1 MLPSDLSHLTPS
13 QVDDL
18 RRKLAAAGCQPPPNP
33 GTISELHDAFAL
45 LRRRHGLV
53 PSNAIDADT
62 LRCLDLDAGL
72 LFGEVLRDE
81 LDLLRPASSEALDA
95 GVPPDRARLQARAHG
110 GMLAG
115 LALSGGGVRSAT
127 FGLGALQAL
136 ARCRL
141 LGRIDYL
148 STVSGG
154 GFVGGWLARC
164 LHAHGNDIHKLEALL
179 APPAGRGEA
188 PELRFLRQ
196 YSNYLSPQGGMFSA
210 DTWTLLGIDVRN
222 TGLNLTMLVAWL
234 CALLLLP
241 RVAV

>member
-1 MLPSDLSHLTPS
+1 MLPIDLSHLTPS

-18 RRKLAAAGCQPPPNP
+18 RRKLAAAGCQPPPNAR
-33 GTISELHDAFAL
+33 TISELHDAFAL
-45 LRRRHGLV
+45 LRRRHNLA
-53 PSNAIDADT
+53 PSNSIDADT
-62 LRCLDLDAGL
+62 LRCLDLGAGL

-95 GVPPDRARLQARAHG
+95 GVPPDRARLRARAHG
-110 GMLAG
+110 GMLVG

-136 ARCRL
+136 ARRRL

-164 LHAHGNDIHKLEALL
+164 LHVHGGDIHQVEALL
-179 APPAGRGEA
+179 APPAGSSEA

-210 DTWTLLGIDVRN
+210 DTWTLLG
-222 TGLNLTMLVAWL
+222 T
-234 CALLLLP
+234 
-241 RVAV
+241 